1 MTAAEGSGRLPAV
14 NLRSSSVRVVGL
26 SLLIALAAAAATAAG
41 IFEKLENLAYDAAL
55 RLGAKHP
62 KDPAVVVA
70 AIDESS
76 LERVGRWPWPRSR
89 TAELIEAIS
98 AGGPAAIGIDI
109 GFFEPDRERPAGDR
123 ALAEAVARA
132 GNVVLPVYLAARP
145 SLGEMVAFLDPYPGL
160 AEAAAGRGH
169 VHTEPSLDG
178 ITRKIYLRQ
187 EIAGESRWAFGL
199 AAAAEFLRRTGREGR
214 ITAGEGGV
222 RVGEIDIPSPA
233 RPFSP
238 PGPEAGLIVQEYPL
252 YIRFAGPGG
261 TFLRLSAWEIL
272 QPGFPRKI
280 FRDKIVLVGATAP
293 GLGDLAMTPL
303 STERD
308 PMPGVEIQ
316 ANIVNT
322 ILSGQF
328 VTRPPF
334 AAAAALILILSL
346 LSGRIFHRRSG
357 RWGLLWLPVLLIA
370 AAGLY
375 LLLLLRFRI
384 WLEVWPLLAVIA
396 ANYLA
401 VSGSQLAFLFRSLD
415 SEIGTLSRR
424 ERISSSPPAGEGSE
438 ESERFFSFLASLLG
452 IDRALLLLGEGKGK
466 TLTPVE
472 AWGAADRSAPGTV
485 NFPAEGFSGRPRQLG
500 GPEAAEF
507 FPGREI
513 DPGSWL
519 LLPLEAGEGKTGGL
533 ALGRGDGRPF
543 SPEEEEIGRLA
554 AFHLGQALRK
564 AGEARRSGD
573 GGKLPVDFFRQAGLE
588 RKIRILRF
596 LSRSLADERS
606 LLSAMLSAIADGVVV
621 SDLLGSPLL
630 LNRPARELLAELD
643 ERPERLRIIPFLS
656 RLLNLPEGELAARAR
671 KIITAGETFAG
682 EAEVGDR
689 AYLVSLSAFRRGG
702 GPAGGLM
709 AVFTEI
715 TPLKKLDRLR
725 AETMAMLS
733 HEIARPISGIIGF
746 CNLSDQ
752 GLVRPEEI
760 GEYLELIR
768 NAAAGLKEL
777 LADYLAVARLE
788 AGAETIGREDL
799 DPAGLIGE
807 TFRIL
812 AGRAA
817 EKKIDLEEAI
827 PSPAPE
833 LRGDVKLLGQ
843 VLENLVANAI
853 SYSPAGST
861 VTVALSRSGKRTVLR
876 VTDRGPGVPEE
887 EREKIFEKF
896 YRGKQTRDIPG
907 TGLGLAVSAEIVR
920 RHGGEIIVSPREDGG
935 TVFTVSLPVGEEN
948 PTS

>member
-1 MTAAEGSGRLPAV
+1 MKLSHPPLRTALT
-14 NLRSSSVRVVGL
+14 
-26 SLLIALAAAAATAAG
+26 SLAIALAAAAAAAAG
-41 IFEKLENLAYDAAL
+41 IFEKLDNLAYDAGL
-55 RLGAKHP
+55 RLEGGHP
-62 KDPAVVVA
+62 RPQAMVLA
-70 AIDESS
+70 AIDEAS
-76 LERVGRWPWPRSR
+76 LERGGRWPWPRSQ
-89 TAELIEAIS
+89 TAELIEAI
-98 AGGPAAIGIDI
+98 AGGGPAVIGIDV
-109 GFFEPDRERPAGDR
+109 GFFEPDRERPEGDR

-145 SLGEMVAFLDPYPGL
+145 SLGEMVAFLEPYPGL

-214 ITAGEGGV
+214 ITAGEQGV
-222 RVGEIDIPSPA
+222 RVGEIAIPSPA

-238 PGPEAGLIVQEYPL
+238 PGPASGIIVQEYPL
-252 YIRFAGPGG
+252 YIRFAGPAG

-293 GLGDLAMTPL
+293 GLGDLAMSPL

-316 ANIVNT
+316 ANVVNT

-328 VTRPPF
+328 VTRPPL

-346 LSGRIFHRRSG
+346 LSGWIFHRRSG

-370 AAGLY
+370 TAGIY

-415 SEIGTLSRR
+415 SEIGALSRR
-424 ERISSSPPAGEGSE
+424 ERISSSPPAGGGE

-452 IDRALLLLGEGKGK
+452 LDRALLLLGERKEK
-466 TLTPVE
+466 YLKPVE
-472 AWGAADRSAPGTV
+472 SWGAAGRSAPGTV
-485 NFPAEGFSGRPRQLG
+485 DFPAEGFSGRPRQLG

-507 FPGREI
+507 FPGREG

-519 LLPLEAGEGKTGGL
+519 LLPLEAGEGKSGGL

-554 AFHLGQALRK
+554 AYHLGQALRK
-564 AGEARRSGD
+564 AGEARRSG
-573 GGKLPVDFFRQAGLE
+573 GGVKLPVDFFRRAGLE

-596 LSRSLADERS
+596 LSRSLAAERS

-630 LNRPARELLAELD
+630 LNRPARELLAKLD
-643 ERPERLRIIPFLS
+643 ESPERLRIIPFLS

-671 KIITAGETFAG
+671 KIITAGETLAG

-689 AYLVSLSAFRRGG
+689 AYLVSLSAFRREG
-702 GPAGGLM
+702 GPTGGLM

-733 HEIARPISGIIGF
+733 HEIARPVSGIVGF
-746 CNLSDQ
+746 CDLYDQ
-752 GLVRPEEI
+752 GLVRAEEI
-760 GEYLELIR
+760 GEYMGLIK
-768 NAAAGLKEL
+768 NAAAGLREL
-777 LADYLAVARLE
+777 LKDYLAAARLE
-788 AGAETIGREDL
+788 AGAQEITREEIDPGR
-799 DPAGLIGE
+799 LIGE
-807 TFRIL
+807 TFRLL
-812 AGRAA
+812 AGRAG
-817 EKKIDLEEAI
+817 EKNIALEMDI
-827 PSPAPE
+827 PSPAPR
-833 LRGDVKLLGQ
+833 LRGDRKLLGQ

-853 SYSPAGST
+853 SYSPPASPVKVSCRRSENQT
-861 VTVALSRSGKRTVLR
+861 ILQVA
-876 VTDRGPGVPEE
+876 DRGPGIPEE
-887 EREKIFEKF
+887 EREKIFDKL
-896 YRGKQTRDIPG
+896 YRGKMTRDTPG
-907 TGLGLAVSAEIVR
+907 TGLGLAISAEIVR
-920 RHGGEIIVSPREDGG
+920 RHGGEIAVAAREGGG
-935 TVFTVSLPVGEEN
+935 TVFTVSLPAGEED
-948 PTS
+948 PSS